1 MRGGV
6 QVMPITNT
14 APPAKTK
21 PSTSSTVKKSSSVSI
36 TEQRTEALSGL
47 GQIAQAVL
55 IASKQYADAGALGI
69 HWDNIS
75 REVATLAEK
84 QESVAKLID
93 PLLQA
98 GPYAAL
104 IAVVLPLGLQL
115 AVNHGVG
122 NPGMMGTVPKE
133 LLDSQMKTRVAKMQ
147 MEALKQQKEAEA
159 ELKAMQEENES

>member
-1 MRGGV
+1 
-6 QVMPITNT
+6 MPITNT
-14 APPAKTK
+14 APPAKSR
-21 PSTSSTVKKSSSVSI
+21 PSVSSTTTKKTTETDI
-36 TEQRTEALSGL
+36 TKKRAEALSGL
-47 GQIAQAVL
+47 GQIVQAGL
-55 IASKQYADAGALGI
+55 IAGKQYADAGALGI

-75 REVATLAEK
+75 KEVATLAEK

-115 AVNHGVG
+115 AVNHGIG

-159 ELKAMQEENES
+159 ELKALQEENES